1 MNGTE
6 KVTAKSRDLAAVAQE
21 IELNLRELRRMLR
34 KPLREE
40 VARASLTWPQR
51 NAMQV
56 LVLVHSDGLSLKEL
70 SKRMG
75 LAHATVSGIVD
86 RLEKR
91 GLVERSRDSLDGRF
105 TRIVVSNPVRKF
117 MTTKLRALMT
127 DPLQEALHR
136 ATPAERRT
144 IREGLRTL
152 RRVMAADSPE
162 LQGVAV
168 EKSGKASRAIE
179 NAR

>member
-1 MNGTE
+1 MNSTE
-6 KVTAKSRDLAAVAQE
+6 KVMAKSRDLAAAAQE

-56 LVLVHSDGLSLKEL
+56 LVHSGGLSLKEL

-75 LAHATVSGIVD
+75 LAHATVSGIMD

-91 GLVERSRDSLDGRF
+91 GLVERSRDSLDGRL
-105 TRIVVSNPVRKF
+105 TRIVISDAVRKF
-117 MTTKLRALMT
+117 MATKLRALMT

-136 ATPAERRT
+136 ATTAERRT

-152 RRVMAADSPE
+152 RRVMGAVSPE
-162 LQGVAV
+162 LQGVTL
-168 EKSGKASRAIE
+168 EKSGKTNRVID

>member
-1 MNGTE
+1 M
-6 KVTAKSRDLAAVAQE
+6 AKSRELAALAQE

-56 LVLVHSDGLSLKEL
+56 LVHSEGLSLKEL

-75 LAHATVSGIVD
+75 LAHATVSGILD

-91 GLVERSRDSLDGRF
+91 GLVDRSRDSLDGRF
-105 TRIVVSNPVRKF
+105 TRIVISDAVRKF
-117 MTTKLRALMT
+117 MATKLRGLMT
-127 DPLQEALHR
+127 NPLQEALHR
-136 ATPAERRT
+136 ATPAERRK

-152 RRVMAADSPE
+152 RRVMGALSPE

-168 EKSGKASRAIE
+168 EKSGKTNRVIE
-179 NAR
+179 NVR

>member
-1 MNGTE
+1 M
-6 KVTAKSRDLAAVAQE
+6 AQE
-21 IELNLRELRRMLR
+21 IDLNLRELRRMLR
-34 KPLREE
+34 KPLQEE

-56 LVLVHSDGLSLKEL
+56 LVHTDGLSLKEL
-70 SKRMG
+70 SKKMG

-91 GLVERSRDSLDGRF
+91 GLVERSRDSCDGRF
-105 TRIVVSNPVRKF
+105 TRIVVSHPVRES

-127 DPLQEALHR
+127 DPLQEALCQ
-136 ATPAERRT
+136 ATPSERSK

-152 RRVMAADSPE
+152 RRVIGAVSPE
-162 LQGVAV
+162 LQGIAV
-168 EKSGKASRAIE
+168 EKPGKVNRVIE